1 MTPIRWKRTM
11 WSNAWQ
17 SWLHLLSLESNTSS
31 WAGDCTGLAL
41 IPCKDRFSFI
51 LTQAT
56 LAVPLPREVWRLL
69 PRKTRQPWLAKVDG
83 LLFTIWHIAS
93 LQCIG
98 RVFEKGTKGWHEIY
112 RFQGLV
118 VPHIDDDVPQQPLRP
133 RKHATVGLEQLGR
146 VEGILRL
153 HNRLLGRPSSWRG
166 QRDHPQLEDK
176 GSEVWN
182 LGILK
187 VALNFCDWKTN
198 QIKAIIFFLLFQ
210 EKRKHY
216 FEKCPACIQ
225 KHFMR
230 RPL

>member
-1 MTPIRWKRTM
+1 MLTGWTDKELVSYIFCLFVVCLMTPIRWKRTM

-83 LLFTIWHIAS
+83 LLFTIWHISS

-98 RVFEKGTKGWHEIY
+98 RVFEKGTKGWH
-112 RFQGLV
+112 
-118 VPHIDDDVPQQPLRP
+118 
-133 RKHATVGLEQLGR
+133 
-146 VEGILRL
+146 
-153 HNRLLGRPSSWRG
+153 
-166 QRDHPQLEDK
+166 
-176 GSEVWN
+176 WN
-182 LGILK
+182 L
-187 VALNFCDWKTN
+187 
-198 QIKAIIFFLLFQ
+198 
-210 EKRKHY
+210 
-216 FEKCPACIQ
+216 
-225 KHFMR
+225 
-230 RPL
+230 PLSRHSCSPHCTMG